1 MRLKNQ
7 SSPFKR
13 SRLQGVLQRA
23 LGVALFSA
31 GAVLSLHTQAFDLST
46 AAREALIYDAQFLSA
61 QKKAD
66 ADATKFGQ
74 GLGLLLPSA
83 TASAS
88 RSREDR
94 DYSSD
99 ASPSLTDY
107 SGRYGTTYS
116 VTLTQPIFRLD
127 RIASFA
133 QERQRSIA
141 GEANFGQARIDALL
155 RVTQAYFDVLVA
167 QDSLASVNA
176 ELKAIGE
183 QLESAK
189 RNFEVG
195 TATVTDQQEAQARF
209 DLATAKQ
216 IAAQNDL
223 DVKRFALSQ
232 IVGKPV
238 PQRLI
243 GLQNQVSIKP
253 PDPLDVNRWIDQAR
267 TASLKVRA
275 AESNAK
281 IADSEITRVISA
293 DNLPSIDLVAKKTRV
308 EPIRNSSG
316 DQFNRSET
324 DIIGLELTL
333 PLFNGGIAYNK
344 AKEVLALRDRAR
356 FDLENERRN
365 AEQSTR
371 TAFLGVLAGLT
382 QVKAFEAAEKSSR
395 LALESNL
402 LGYEV
407 GVRIN
412 IDVLNA
418 QQQLFTTQ
426 RDLSKARYDT
436 LINSLKL
443 KGGVGSLTEAD
454 IDQINSLFAK

>member
-7 SSPFKR
+7 SSPFKG
-13 SRLQGVLQRA
+13 SRLQNA

-31 GAVLSLHTQAFDLST
+31 TAGLSHQAHAFDLST

-66 ADATKFGQ
+66 ADATRFGQ

-94 DYSSD
+94 DYSND
-99 ASPSLTDY
+99 ANTAAINDY
-107 SGRYGTTYS
+107 SGRYSTTYS

-141 GEANFGQARIDALL
+141 GEANFGQARVDALL

-243 GLQNQVSIKP
+243 GLQNQVAIKP
-253 PDPLDVNRWIDQAR
+253 PEPLDVNRWIDQAR

-308 EPIRNSSG
+308 EPIRSSNAEY
-316 DQFNRSET
+316 NRSET

-418 QQQLFTTQ
+418 QQQLFATQ

-454 IDQINSLFAK
+454 IDEINSLFAK

>member
-13 SRLQGVLQRA
+13 RRLQGALQSA
-23 LGVALFSA
+23 LGVGLFSA
-31 GAVLSLHTQAFDLST
+31 AAILPLHTQAFDLST

-99 ASPSLTDY
+99 ASGTLNNY
-107 SGRYGTTYS
+107 SGRYTTTY
-116 VTLTQPIFRLD
+116 VATLTQPIFRLD

-253 PDPLDVNRWIDQAR
+253 PEPLDVNRWIDQAR

-308 EPIRNSSG
+308 EPIRSSNVEY
-316 DQFNRSET
+316 NRSET

-454 IDQINSLFAK
+454 IDEINSLFAK